1 MRVNLHLGDCLEHL
15 KMIPSNSVN
24 LILTSPP
31 YDDLRTYGGNMTW
44 NLDVFKDIA
53 SELARV
59 LRDGGVMVWNVCD
72 RCIDGGYSCTSHRQV
87 LYFVDVL
94 GLNLHDTMVWEK
106 PNPFVRSRGK
116 RYHAAYEP
124 MFIFSKGKPKTFN
137 PILRECKNGGKEYD
151 ATFTSNRTNGRVEHK
166 HVVIP
171 NECVDFNVWSIP
183 TATSKETTY
192 TLKDGRKIKHTA
204 VFPKELA
211 VRHIQ
216 TWSNEGDV
224 VLDPFLGSGTSG
236 IAAVELGRNFIG
248 CEQNED
254 YYQMAT
260 ERIQERMKEVG
271 YEEDGAIMTEPQ
283 KPLKRHL
290 EPSDSLSERLSLKV
304 VSMKGKKQ
312 KLFIQRVECNV
323 YDSLGFSQYHYI
335 DKPINKA
342 AMCFLV
348 STAKGQPLAFL
359 GFLNH
364 TFRGCSNGVK
374 VSRFVILPHHQGK
387 GLALP
392 ILTEVC
398 GMLKSRGYRVFIN
411 TENPRLG
418 EGLVNSSNYRCTTFN
433 CVNRTIKMDV
443 RYKHRRSGTAYRV
456 EFIGDGVHGYSQL
469 LGRVADMRA
478 QRESTQPKMEGKVYV
493 IPTYYGYVT
502 SATCDVA
509 LQYRV
514 NSSIMCSDGHIVE
527 YTMPRARGTPMAA

>member
-1 MRVNLHLGDCLEHL
+1 MRVNIHLGDCLEHL

-53 SELARV
+53 RELARV
-59 LRDGGVMVWNVCD
+59 LKDGGVIVWNVCD

-87 LYFVDVL
+87 LYFVDEC
-94 GLNLHDTMVWEK
+94 GLKLNDTVEWVK
-106 PNPFVRSRGK
+106 PYPYIKNRGK
-116 RYHAAYEP
+116 RYQAAHEP
-124 MFIFSKGKPKTFN
+124 LYVFSKGKLMTFN
-137 PILRECKNGGKEYD
+137 PIMRECKSGGKKYTQRFVSQYGCGAE
-151 ATFTSNRTNGRVEHK
+151 RV
-166 HVVIP
+166 VSGIV
-171 NECVDFNVWSIP
+171 
-183 TATSKETTY
+183 SKETTDY
-192 TLKDGRKIKHTA
+192 NVWTIQTVTAKESSYMLKDGRKIHHTA
-204 VFPKELA
+204 VYPMELA
-211 VRHIQ
+211 KRVIQ

-236 IAAVELGRNFIG
+236 LAAVELGRNFIG
-248 CEQNED
+248 CELNED

-271 YEEDGAIMTEPQ
+271 NKEDGAIEEQPQ

-290 EPSDSLSERLSLKV
+290 EPSDALSERKPLKFVSL
-304 VSMKGKKQ
+304 KGKKQ
-312 KLFIQRVECNV
+312 KLFIQRVECDA

-374 VSRFVILPHHQGK
+374 VSRFVILPQYQGK
-387 GLALP
+387 GLAMP
-392 ILTEVC
+392 ILSAVC

-418 EGLVNSSNYRCTTFN
+418 EGLVSSSNYRCTTFN

-443 RYKHRRSGTAYRV
+443 RYKHRRNGTAYRV
-456 EFIGDGVHGYSQL
+456 EYIGDSVHGYSQL

-478 QRESTQPKMEGKVYV
+478 QMESIQPKMEGKVYV
-493 IPTYYGYVT
+493 IPTYYGYVS

-514 NSSIMCSDGHIVE
+514 NSSIICSDSHIVE
-527 YTMPRARGTPMAA
+527 YAMPRARGTPMAA